1 MVRRIEGTINY
12 DKQNEVLN
20 DNHKILIFLDD
31 MTLTGRLKN
40 CSKFFFIRFS
50 SLDIAAQDGSY
61 VRKFHTIAKLILE
74 NQIRT
79 FPITFMLEYDEKDV
93 EKTSNY
99 SLRVRIVADGRT
111 RFITSSNI
119 PVLTKGYG
127 DMVDI
132 KVEKID
138 MM

>member
-1 MVRRIEGTINY
+1 MVRRIEGTIDY
-12 DKQNEVLN
+12 DKRNEVLN
-20 DNHKILIFLDD
+20 DNHKILIYLDD
-31 MTLTGRLKN
+31 MTLTGKIKI
-40 CSKFFFIRFS
+40 KFFI
-50 SLDIAAQDGSY
+50 LDIASQDGSY
-61 VRKFHTIAKLILE
+61 IRKFHTIAKLILE

-79 FPITFMLEYDEKDV
+79 FPITFVLEYDEKDI

-99 SLRVRIVADGRT
+99 SLRVRIVADGKT
-111 RFITSSNI
+111 RFITSSNV

-138 MM
+138 LM

>member
-1 MVRRIEGTINY
+1 MVRRIEGTIDY
-12 DKQNEVLN
+12 EKRSEVLN
-20 DNHKILIFLDD
+20 DNHKVLIYLDD
-31 MTLTGRLKN
+31 MTLT
-40 CSKFFFIRFS
+40 
-50 SLDIAAQDGSY
+50 DIASQDGSY

-79 FPITFMLEYDEKDV
+79 FPIAFTLEYDEKDI

-99 SLRVRIVADGRT
+99 SIRVRIVADGKT
-111 RFITSSNI
+111 RFITSSNV

-138 MM
+138 LM

>member
-1 MVRRIEGTINY
+1 MVRRIEGTIDY
-12 DKQNEVLN
+12 EKHNEILN
-20 DNHKILIFLDD
+20 DNHKVLIYLDD
-31 MTLTGRLKN
+31 MTLT
-40 CSKFFFIRFS
+40 
-50 SLDIAAQDGSY
+50 DIGSQDGSY

-74 NQIRT
+74 NQVLT
-79 FPITFMLEYDEKDV
+79 FPITFNLEYDEKDI

-99 SLRVRIVADGRT
+99 SIRVRIVADGKT

-132 KVEKID
+132 RVEKID
-138 MM
+138 LM

>member
-1 MVRRIEGTINY
+1 MVRRIEGTIDY
-12 DKQNEVLN
+12 EKHNEILN
-20 DNHKILIFLDD
+20 DNHKVLIYLDD
-31 MTLTGRLKN
+31 MTLT
-40 CSKFFFIRFS
+40 
-50 SLDIAAQDGSY
+50 DIASQDGSY

-79 FPITFMLEYDEKDV
+79 FPIAFILEYDEKDI

-99 SLRVRIVADGRT
+99 SIRVRIVADGKT

-138 MM
+138 LM